1 MNYYWL
7 SRIEMML
14 ILTEPLK
21 KFKDPI
27 SCSIK
32 IIKLVK
38 YIYWKNSLIFW
49 TRIYWT
55 NMFVKPV
62 SVLTWNYCRNVAIPY
77 VIAWLFIVVSGAR
90 CIYARSARL
99 DLPPQHSLPIRRVRD
114 KFALKVCNLSWS
126 YFPWCCS
133 YYRLSTVTSS
143 LLLRDRIQ

>member
-1 MNYYWL
+1 MGGERCY
-7 SRIEMML
+7 RISAGGL
-14 ILTEPLK
+14 PAVSATTGPG
-21 KFKDPI
+21 PGWGT
-27 SCSIK
+27 SCSMPYLLK
-32 IIKLVK
+32 DS
-38 YIYWKNSLIFW
+38 YIFW
-49 TRIYWT
+49 TCIYWT

-62 SVLTWNYCRNVAIPY
+62 SVLTCNYCRNVAIPY
-77 VIAWLFIVVSGAR
+77 VIAWIFIAVSGAR

-99 DLPPQHSLPIRRVRD
+99 DLPTQHSLPIRRVRD